1 MGETADERRGSGVSL
16 RGLIGRLAGEH
27 RPPDAGRDEP
37 ASRSE
42 VAEYCGIRHPDA
54 VEAWR
59 VPVEEYHEGGIVR
72 CERTGRE
79 PDPLEEVVARFE
91 WPDGSR
97 EILSHRVFAAE
108 LADRYDLKD
117 YGAEAYTLQ
126 RVGWTAAELH
136 DAITSGPMELGEKA
150 AEAAEQIENAES
162 NQDETQG

>member
-1 MGETADERRGSGVSL
+1 MSL

-27 RPPDAGRDEP
+27 RPPDAGEESQ
-37 ASRSE
+37 ASRAE

-59 VPVEEYHEGGIVR
+59 VPVAEYRESGIVR

-91 WPDGSR
+91 WPDGGR

-108 LADRYDLKD
+108 LADRYNLEE
-117 YGAEAYTLQ
+117 YGAEAYAL
-126 RVGWTAAELH
+126 REAGWTAEEMH

-150 AEAAEQIENAES
+150 AEAAEQIKAGPSDNEE
-162 NQDETQG
+162 

>member
-1 MGETADERRGSGVSL
+1 MGETADERRGSGMSL
-16 RGLIGRLAGEH
+16 RELIGRLAGEH
-27 RPPDAGRDEP
+27 RPPDAGGEGP
-37 ASRSE
+37 ATRAE

-59 VPVEEYHEGGIVR
+59 VPVDEYRESGIVR

-91 WPDGSR
+91 WPDGGR
-97 EILSHRVFAAE
+97 EVLSHEVFAAE

-117 YGAEAYTLQ
+117 YSAEAYALRQ
-126 RVGWTAAELH
+126 AGWTAAELH

-150 AEAAEQIENAES
+150 AEAAEQIEAGPSDNAR
-162 NQDETQG
+162 